1 MSNQKRCCKNCKKN
15 DLFDR
20 CTILSEN
27 EEYKRL
33 IQEVIDEECV
43 EESDARFFDKP
54 YDFTKNFVCE
64 NYKSKYI
71 EYPIEVSKINVDT
84 DTSGWRD
91 KDKGKFVK
99 IRPCNEKYGG
109 KTYLGIYLG
118 ELPIGNII
126 SHNSNTNELNV
137 SYDLNPAIFVF
148 EFNEIIFGCQ
158 SWWGI
163 IKNEQ
168 QLKDISD
175 IDIDNIW
182 YVKALKSL
190 NEIDNSH

>member
-1 MSNQKRCCKNCKKN
+1 MSNQKRCCKNCKKD

-71 EYPIEVSKINVDT
+71 PK
-84 DTSGWRD
+84 
-91 KDKGKFVK
+91 
-99 IRPCNEKYGG
+99 
-109 KTYLGIYLG
+109 
-118 ELPIGNII
+118 
-126 SHNSNTNELNV
+126 
-137 SYDLNPAIFVF
+137 
-148 EFNEIIFGCQ
+148 
-158 SWWGI
+158 
-163 IKNEQ
+163 
-168 QLKDISD
+168 
-175 IDIDNIW
+175 
-182 YVKALKSL
+182 
-190 NEIDNSH
+190 

>member
-1 MSNQKRCCKNCKKN
+1 MSNQKRCCKNCKKD

-64 NYKSKYI
+64 DYKSKYI

-84 DTSGWRD
+84 DTS
-91 KDKGKFVK
+91 
-99 IRPCNEKYGG
+99 EKYGG

-118 ELPIGNII
+118 ELPIGNRI